1 MKIQHG
7 GSRHLEN
14 HKNCD
19 GLTDADAKWVSHPL
33 QSLKYL
39 NFTNPRWRTAA
50 ILKTVK
56 SPYLLNSLTDFD
68 EIWHDDAHWP
78 PTADR
83 PLKFRI
89 LENPRWRRPPS

>member
-1 MKIQHG
+1 MCPLTAQII
-7 GSRHLEN
+7 
-14 HKNCD
+14 KN
-19 GLTDADAKWVSHPL
+19 A
-33 QSLKYL
+33 

-56 SPYLLNSLTDFD
+56 SPYLCNCLTDFD

-78 PTADR
+78 PAADR

-89 LENPRWRRPPS
+89 FEIQDGGSRHFENHKNRDMSVTV